1 MNRGR
6 RLKTENRGR
15 GKYLIY
21 STLVVFLVMIAT
33 FIVTLV
39 IYNNKLK
46 NSNYSELTAEK
57 IAQLV
62 PNETDLAL
70 EQASTDIGKSIEEV
84 IKQVEENNS
93 VLQENIK
100 QEEENKKIETK
111 TLEETEEEEAVTTNV
126 EPEKVKDPEFS
137 MPVEGEITKSFAKDT
152 LIYSETLQEWIT
164 HLRNRY
170 KSTKDNSSKS
180 LRRRNSCSN

>member
-100 QEEENKKIETK
+100 QEEENKK
-111 TLEETEEEEAVTTNV
+111 
-126 EPEKVKDPEFS
+126 
-137 MPVEGEITKSFAKDT
+137 
-152 LIYSETLQEWIT
+152 
-164 HLRNRY
+164 
-170 KSTKDNSSKS
+170 
-180 LRRRNSCSN
+180 